1 MGDGDDGGMGDAG
14 LGMGG
19 FGDGLGDA
27 GFGGPA
33 PGSMGDAGSMSDAG
47 LGFGFSDASFGDNA
61 LGNISNFTDLST
73 ALSDF
78 GLDAMAG
85 LEGMSSFSDALG
97 TVPSFTTDTSFF
109 SNMQDFSKTTIGKA
123 IMGLLGYASKGA
135 IGPANTALSN
145 NPAASIAKGGLGLA
159 AGSVFGPIGAL
170 AAPAIADALGLSSAF
185 ANAGTVS
192 SFQGNDANMGIGEAL
207 PGLAGMF
214 AGYQGMRDSSKMLG
228 GLQDLYS
235 QNSPYAQMLRQQLQ
249 RKDAAGGRR
258 SQYGPREVELQAKL
272 AQMASG
278 QIGAMS
284 QLQQRQN
291 INRAQMMQQGLGAF
305 QKMGGIKGLQS
316 LFGMGGMGG
325 MFDTAASQGLQGL
338 PNLFGNNGM
347 DSFGQLPEGLGFD
360 FGLPPFGG

>member
-1 MGDGDDGGMGDAG
+1 MGDYGGAIGDM
-14 LGMGG
+14 
-19 FGDGLGDA
+19 

-33 PGSMGDAGSMSDAG
+33 PGSMGDAPSMSDAG
-47 LGFGFSDASFGDNA
+47 LGFGFGDVSFGD
-61 LGNISNFTDLST
+61 S
-73 ALSDF
+73 ALSSMPDITN
-78 GLDAMAG
+78 LTDIG
-85 LEGMSSFSDALG
+85 LEGLMSFDDALSS
-97 TVPSFTTDTSFF
+97 VPSFSTDNSFM
-109 SNMQDFSKTTIGKA
+109 STLQDLSKQSKAMAA
-123 IMGLLGYASKGA
+123 IMGLFGKS
-135 IGPANTALSN
+135 NTALSAFAST
-145 NPAASIAKGGLGLA
+145 PVTAALAGKNAPSSIANSAINSALASMGPVGMGLA
-159 AGSVFGPIGAL
+159 ALNGITGFSNGITGAL
-170 AAPAIADALGLSSAF
+170 NGTNAPA
-185 ANAGTVS
+185 
-192 SFQGNDANMGIGEAL
+192 SFQGNDANMGIGDAL
-207 PGLAGMF
+207 PGLAGMY

-338 PNLFGNNGM
+338 PNLFANNGM

>member
-14 LGMGG
+14 IGPAGPGPSESANDPSATYGGDDGSG
-19 FGDGLGDA
+19 FGAPD
-27 GFGGPA
+27 GFGG
-33 PGSMGDAGSMSDAG
+33 
-47 LGFGFSDASFGDNA
+47 LGESV
-61 LGNISNFTDLST
+61 NFAD
-73 ALSDF
+73 ALSEF
-78 GLDAMAG
+78 GMDAMSGIDG
-85 LEGMSSFSDALG
+85 LSSFSDALG
-97 TVPSFTTDTSFF
+97 AVPSFTTDTSF
-109 SNMQDFSKTTIGKA
+109 MTTLQDMSKTSKALAA
-123 IMGLLGYASKGA
+123 IMGILGKSNPAISAMASSPVSA
-135 IGPANTALSN
+135 AVSS
-145 NPAASIAKGGLGLA
+145 NPAASIATSGLGFGLSALGLGPMGGLA
-159 AGSVFGPIGAL
+159 AAGMMGLSGLGN
-170 AAPAIADALGLSSAF
+170 ALGQ
-185 ANAGTVS
+185 AGTVS

-207 PGLAGMF
+207 PGLAGMY
-214 AGYQGMRDSSKMLG
+214 AGYQGMRDSDRMLG
-228 GLQDLYS
+228 SLQDLYS

-305 QKMGGIKGLQS
+305 QKLGGINALKD
-316 LFGMGGMGG
+316 LFGMGGMNGL
-325 MFDTAASQGLQGL
+325 FDQAASRGLDSL

-347 DSFGQLPEGLGFD
+347 DSFGALPPDMGFD

>member
-1 MGDGDDGGMGDAG
+1 MGDDGG
-14 LGMGG
+14 LGMGDYG
-19 FGDGLGDA
+19 GAIGDM

-33 PGSMGDAGSMSDAG
+33 PGSMGDAPSMSDAG
-47 LGFGFSDASFGDNA
+47 LGFGFGDVSFGD
-61 LGNISNFTDLST
+61 S
-73 ALSDF
+73 ALSSMPDITN
-78 GLDAMAG
+78 LTDIG
-85 LEGMSSFSDALG
+85 LEGLMSFDDALSS
-97 TVPSFTTDTSFF
+97 VPSFSTDNSYLSTF
-109 SNMQDFSKTTIGKA
+109 QDLSKTSKTIAAIAAFLGK
-123 IMGLLGYASKGA
+123 
-135 IGPANTALSN
+135 N
-145 NPAASIAKGGLGLA
+145 NPALSALASTPIAAAAQGKNAPSAIANGAINATLSAMGPVGVALGLA
-159 AGSVFGPIGAL
+159 NNAFGFTNSFTNAL
-170 AAPAIADALGLSSAF
+170 NNTNTPD
-185 ANAGTVS
+185 

-207 PGLAGMF
+207 PGLAGMY

-338 PNLFGNNGM
+338 PNLFANNGM